1 MYYFFKYKLIIIM
14 DEVFLLKSKTCH
26 FCSEFIPVYEN
37 TRKNKKKYKFY
48 TFDVNIQSDEIRN
61 YIPQLNLDTLE
72 GVPMVYLK
80 NSDRFLPI
88 EPIFASDKLTVKDAS
103 KNFYKSI
110 KNGFRTMADDKF
122 RTYLGGFINYTYKT
136 EKYKNKLKEK
146 GIVLQ
151 EPNMGDFDKYFFYK
165 KHYLYNI

>member
-1 MYYFFKYKLIIIM
+1 MG
-14 DEVFLLKSKTCH
+14 EVFLLKSKSCH
-26 FCSEFIPVYEN
+26 FCSEFMPVYEH

-48 TFDVNIQSDEIRN
+48 TFDVNFQSDEIQN

-80 NSDRFLPI
+80 NNDRVLPI
-88 EPIFASDKLTVKDAS
+88 EPIFASEKLTTENAS

-110 KNGFRTMADDKF
+110 KNGFRTMADDKY
-122 RTYLGGFINYTYKT
+122 RTYLGGYINYSYKVNKYKT
-136 EKYKNKLKEK
+136 KLKNKGVILKE
-146 GIVLQ
+146 
-151 EPNMGDFDKYFFYK
+151 PDMSDFDKYFFYK